1 MGRNYFYILHRDI
14 GKEEVLLFWGS
25 HENMGD
31 RIYRI

>member
-1 MGRNYFYILHRDI
+1 MGGNYFYILHRDI
-14 GKEEVLLFWGS
+14 GKEEVLLFGN